1 MFNPLRNIHKRH
13 QSSLNEQYRKRLK
26 NSDFTL
32 ICSNCFGG
40 IFYHW
45 LGLKFNTPF
54 INLWLT
60 NEDFIK
66 AVANWDEFIDHPIV
80 EDKEANMGYPVGIS
94 LDGIRIY
101 FQHYKTFDEAIEKWN
116 IRKTR
121 INHSKTVFLLT
132 NWKGDDYT
140 VRNFNSLN
148 VKNKLIFT
156 NRSFEEFDSS
166 VRLKGWKPSS
176 GRNIWATS
184 DLYGNR
190 YIDSFD
196 MITYLNNLKDS

>member
-1 MFNPLRNIHKRH
+1 MFNPLRSIHKRH
-13 QSSLNEQYRKRLK
+13 QTQLNEQYRKRLK

-66 AVANWDEFIDHPIV
+66 AVANWDKFIDHPIV
-80 EDKEANMGYPVGIS
+80 EDKEADMGYPVGIS

-116 IRKTR
+116 TRKNR
-121 INHSKTVFLLT
+121 INHSKIVFLLT
-132 NWKGDDYT
+132 NWNGGSYIVED
-140 VRNFNSLN
+140 FNNLN

-156 NRSFEEFDSS
+156 NRTFQEYDSP
-166 VRLKGWKPSS
+166 VCLKNRKPQS
-176 GRNIWATS
+176 GRNIWTAANILG
-184 DLYGNR
+184 DR

-196 MITYLNNLKDS
+196 IITYLNNL

>member
-1 MFNPLRNIHKRH
+1 MFNPLRSIHKRH
-13 QSSLNEQYRKRLK
+13 QTQLNEQYRKRLK

-66 AVANWDEFIDHPIV
+66 AVANWDKFIDHPIV
-80 EDKEANMGYPVGIS
+80 EDKEADMGYPVGIS

-116 IRKTR
+116 IRKNR
-121 INHSKTVFLLT
+121 INHSKIVFLLT
-132 NWKGDDYT
+132 NWNGDSYIVED
-140 VRNFNSLN
+140 FNNLN

-156 NRSFEEFDSS
+156 NRNFKEYDSS
-166 VRLKGWKPSS
+166 VCLKNWKPQS
-176 GRNIWATS
+176 GRNIWTTANIGG
-184 DLYGNR
+184 DR
-190 YIDSFD
+190 YIDCFD
-196 MITYLNNLKDS
+196 IITYLNNL